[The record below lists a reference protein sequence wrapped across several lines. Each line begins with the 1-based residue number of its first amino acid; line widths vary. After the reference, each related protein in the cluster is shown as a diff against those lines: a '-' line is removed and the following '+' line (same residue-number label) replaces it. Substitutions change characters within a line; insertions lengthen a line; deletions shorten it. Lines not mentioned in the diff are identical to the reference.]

1 MKRGTTGSLGMIL
14 VLVATT
20 FLSFGSAAAQ
30 RFGGRGGDSMVPPE
44 RVLERLGIT
53 EGQLEQI
60 MQLREGARTELGLLQ
75 EDLKEYR
82 QQAKTLLESGAPEIA
97 QEVGNNVIWAHSVGE
112 EIRALRQ
119 SLREDF
125 ESILTADQLTALEE
139 FNSNRHRRR
148 GSRQGFRGSRDGSP
162 DGEF

>member
-1 MKRGTTGSLGMIL
+1 MIL
-14 VLVATT
+14 VLVAAT

-82 QQAKTLLESGAPEIA
+82 QQAKTLLESGAPGIA

-119 SLREDF
+119 SLREEF

>member
-1 MKRGTTGSLGMIL
+1 MKRTTTGTLGMIL
-14 VLVATT
+14 VLVVAT

-44 RVLERLGIT
+44 QVLERLGIT

-82 QQAKTLLESGAPEIA
+82 QQAKTLLESGAPDPA
-97 QEVGNNVIWAHSVGE
+97 EVGNNVIWAHSVGE

-119 SLREDF
+119 SLREEF